1 MSTESGTTP
10 CDVVF
15 AGARV
20 IDPET
25 GLDGIRNVAVT
36 GDRITDVS
44 EAPLTGRRTLDVSGL
59 VLAPGFI
66 DLHSHAQ
73 SRTGLLLQALD
84 GVTTALELETG
95 AASVTA
101 ALAAAELEG
110 RPVNYGYSASWLLS
124 RMMLFDGAPPDDPM
138 LMVTANWGGSKWSAP
153 ASDRDVDRLLDHVEG
168 EVLAGGIGIGVPV
181 GYAPETGITEYFA
194 LARRAAEL
202 GVPTFTHA
210 RYTSAL
216 EPHSSL
222 EAVLEVLAAAAGT
235 GAHMH
240 LCHLNSTSNRMI
252 DEIAD
257 AFATAQTTGL
267 RVTTEAYPYGS
278 GMTAISA
285 DFVAPEK
292 LPRMGISP
300 NRLRYLPT
308 GEFVA
313 DTERLTELRSNDPA
327 GLAFVHWADEAQ
339 EADRK
344 MLLRS
349 LLFTD
354 SAIASDASPVVGPGG
369 AMVLHDWPVPPHALT
384 HPRSSGCYARTFGWL
399 VRELGVLSLP
409 EAVKRCT
416 LVPARIIEEA
426 VPAMRRKAR
435 VQPGADA
442 DLIVF
447 DPQTFS
453 EQGGY
458 NFVAPSTGVRHLLV
472 GGQFVVTDGEL
483 DTESRAGK
491 PIRGGR

>member
-1 MSTESGTTP
+1 MSAEDGATP

-25 GLDGIRNVAVT
+25 GLDGIRNVGVT

-44 EAPLTGRRTLDVSGL
+44 EAPLAGRRTIDVSGQ

-84 GVTTALELETG
+84 GVTTALELEDG
-95 AASVTA
+95 AASVSA
-101 ALAAAELEG
+101 AIAHAEQDG

-138 LMVTANWGGSKWSAP
+138 VMVTANWRGSRWGAP
-153 ASDRDVDRLLDHVEG
+153 ASRRDVDRLLDHLQS
-168 EVLAGGIGIGVPV
+168 EVHDGGIGIGVPV
-181 GYAPETGITEYFA
+181 GYAPETGISEYFA
-194 LARRAAEL
+194 IARLAADL
-202 GVPTFTHA
+202 GVPTFTHT

-222 EAVLEVLAAAAGT
+222 EAVLEVIAAAAGT

-257 AFATAQTTGL
+257 AIAIAQRTGC

-278 GMTAISA
+278 GMTAIGA
-285 DFVAPEK
+285 DFVSPEK
-292 LPRMGISP
+292 LPRMGIPP
-300 NRLRYLPT
+300 NRLHYLPT

-313 DTERLTELRSNDPA
+313 DRERLTELRANDPG
-327 GLAFVHWADEAQ
+327 GLTFVHWADEAQ

-344 MLLRS
+344 LLLRS
-349 LLFTD
+349 LLFPD
-354 SAIASDASPVVGPGG
+354 SAIASDASPVIRPGG
-369 AMVLHDWPVPPHALT
+369 AMVTHDWPVPADSLT

-409 EAVKRCT
+409 EAVRRCT
-416 LVPARIIEEA
+416 LVPARILEQA
-426 VPAMRRKAR
+426 VPGMRRKAR

-442 DLIVF
+442 DLVVF

-458 NFVAPSTGVRHLLV
+458 TVVAPSTGVRHLLV
-472 GGQFVVTDGEL
+472 GGQFVVKDGDL
-483 DTESRAGK
+483 DADSLAGK
-491 PIRGGR
+491 PIRGGQ